1 MLLKGCFGYVEEIE
15 CNVQGSHKGVHNLI
29 EIGKG
34 EQWKHFQHKP
44 KISSL
49 Y

>member
-1 MLLKGCFGYVEEIE
+1 MLLKGCFGYVEKIE

-34 EQWKHFQHKP
+34 EQ
-44 KISSL
+44 
-49 Y
+49 